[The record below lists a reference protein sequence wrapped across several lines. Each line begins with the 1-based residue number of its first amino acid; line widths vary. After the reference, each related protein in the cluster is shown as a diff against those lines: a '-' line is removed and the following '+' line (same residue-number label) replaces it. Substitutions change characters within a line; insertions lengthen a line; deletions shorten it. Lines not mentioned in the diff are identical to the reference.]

1 LIKFNELPSEK
12 ANLKRMG
19 SRTSGNVNQSIV
31 PAENEW
37 IPEEFLA
44 EFARQKVYYFS

>member
-19 SRTSGNVNQSIV
+19 SRTGGSVNQSTIPV
-31 PAENEW
+31 ENEW
-37 IPEEFLA
+37 IPEELLA
-44 EFARQKVYYFS
+44 EFARQKVYYFY